1 MRIGRGRAR
10 KGHRKKLRASDLDFT
25 SLLDVS
31 TILLV
36 FLIQSYDS
44 SQHQI
49 NVNNE
54 ISLPPSK
61 SLSMNHQGVLVQV
74 SESKIWVDRVL
85 IFDTANMPA
94 NFIDDQGRRVVPL
107 YDELVKK
114 REGFSMIGKSVPN
127 AKPFSG
133 LINLVV
139 DKSIKYSYLKK
150 LMYTAAQAGF
160 KEYKFVVRGQE

>member
-1 MRIGRGRAR
+1 VQI
-10 KGHRKKLRASDLDFT
+10 
-25 SLLDVS
+25 DVP
-31 TILLV
+31 
-36 FLIQSYDS
+36 
-44 SQHQI
+44 
-49 NVNNE
+49 NE
-54 ISLPPSK
+54 ISLPKSK
-61 SLSMNHQGVLVQV
+61 SVSMNNQGVLVQV

-94 NFIDDQGRRVVPL
+94 NFIDDQGRRIVPL

-114 REGFSMIGKSVPN
+114 REGFTMLEKSVPN

-160 KEYKFVVRGQE
+160 REYKFVVRGQEQ